1 MRVLL
6 ADNDSRI
13 CTALSLLLKSH
24 STLVV
29 AGESPDVDALIHQA
43 KALAPDLILLDWE
56 LPGTPDA
63 ALLERLRRTSPRP
76 WIIALSGM
84 PESERD
90 ALTAGADAFV
100 SKADPPERLLAA
112 LDDLIGNQ
120 THIAEL
126 CERMIK

>member
-13 CTALSLLLKSH
+13 CTALDLLLKSH
-24 STLVV
+24 LTLAV
-29 AGESPDVDALIHQA
+29 AGESPDVDTLIHQA

-56 LPGTPDA
+56 LPGTPNA
-63 ALLERLRRTSPRP
+63 ELLERLRRTSPRP
-76 WIIALSGM
+76 WVIALSGR
-84 PESERD
+84 PESERE

-112 LDDLIGNQ
+112 LNELIGKQ
-120 THIAEL
+120 TQTAE
-126 CERMIK
+126 ISAKG